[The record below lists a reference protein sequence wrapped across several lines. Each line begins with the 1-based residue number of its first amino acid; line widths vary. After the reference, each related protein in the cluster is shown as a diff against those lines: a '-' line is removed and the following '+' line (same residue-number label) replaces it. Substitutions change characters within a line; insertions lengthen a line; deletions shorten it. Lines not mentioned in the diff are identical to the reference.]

1 MDFKDYYAVLGVKKN
16 ATAAGI
22 KRAYRKLA
30 RTHHP
35 DVNPGDLAAERR
47 FKEVNEAYEV
57 LGDPEKRR
65 KYDELGA
72 NWRMYEQGGPGGA
85 SPFAGGSRSSA
96 RWSTGGPGGFH
107 TVSPEEARDLFG
119 GASPFSDFFQ
129 EFFSGGGPGDGSHSP
144 VARRGRDM
152 EHPITLTLEEAYEG
166 TTRRLSLETAGRTRR
181 VEVRIPPGVGDGSRV
196 RVAGEGE
203 AGTGGAEAGDLF
215 LHVHETAHATFTRR
229 GQDLHVAVALPA
241 TTAALGGR
249 VRVRRLRGTVLSLKI
264 PAGTQSGQVFRLK
277 GHGMPA
283 PGKTRADG
291 DLLATVSVRVPEQL
305 TAPQR
310 RHYEALAA
318 LGTEADLAPP
328 LPEVEPRRSRSRR
341 PPPGG
346 SSGKGSS

>member
-1 MDFKDYYAVLGVKKN
+1 MEFKDYYAVLGVQKN
-16 ATAAGI
+16 ATPAGI
-22 KRAYRKLA
+22 KGAYRKLA

-47 FKEVNEAYEV
+47 FKEINEAHEV

-65 KYDELGA
+65 KYDGLGA
-72 NWRMYEQGGPGGA
+72 NWRMYEPGGRGAA
-85 SPFAGGSRSSA
+85 SPFAGRSPSSA
-96 RWSTGGPGGFH
+96 QWSTGGPRGFH
-107 TVSPEEARDLFG
+107 TVSPEEAKDLFG

-129 EFFSGGGPGDGSHSP
+129 EFFSGGGPGGASRSP
-144 VARRGRDM
+144 VARRGRDL

-196 RVAGEGE
+196 RVPGEGE

-215 LHVHETAHATFTRR
+215 LRVRETAHAIFTRR
-229 GQDLHVAVALPA
+229 GQDLHVEVALPV

-249 VRVRRLRGTVLSLKI
+249 VRVPRLRGTALSLKI
-264 PAGTQSGQVFRLK
+264 PAATQSGQVFRLK
-277 GHGMPA
+277 GHGVPA
-283 PGKTRADG
+283 LGETRAGG
-291 DLLATVSVRVPEQL
+291 DLYATVSVRVPEQL
-305 TAPQR
+305 TAAQR

-318 LGTEADLAPP
+318 LETEADLAPP
-328 LPEVEPRRSRSRR
+328 LPNVEPRRNRSRR
-341 PPPGG
+341 PATGR